1 MYNVCYFQFVMTKV
15 FLGSPRNSPVGLNQ
29 VSNIFQNECL
39 ENNLPEEFCSIF

>member
-1 MYNVCYFQFVMTKV
+1 MYNVCDFQFVKTKV
-15 FLGSPRNSPVGLNQ
+15 FLGSPVGLNQ